1 MQNGDIVTVTKEEAT
16 EQRMIVN
23 HPELK
28 PNNNGTYTYVVQD
41 GLLIEA
47 SRKVQLDA
55 QNAVKGLYEDEEQTI
70 VKKDL
75 IQETIDEAREKV
87 NALPDGEAKT
97 GLIEKIDQAFN
108 GLQEIQLRGG
118 YSTLFSRI
126 TVTNG
131 KLLVRTSEGV
141 PHFNWGRVYATIQ
154 VTRGEES
161 IYSREYVGTTS
172 YQKETEEVDLQNG
185 DIVTVTKEEATE
197 QRMIV
202 NHSELKP
209 NENGTYRY
217 VVQDGLLI
225 EASDKVIKEA
235 QAAVKGLYENEEQ
248 TIVKKDLLQATI
260 DEAREKVNALPDSE
274 EKTRLLAKVDQ
285 AFEGLQEIQLKGI
298 SNFLFSRI
306 TVTKGKLVVRTHSG
320 KPHYYFKDNYATIDV
335 KRGETN
341 VFSKEYNGNISYP
354 TQTEEVDLQNGD
366 IVTIMKK
373 EPDAARYVVNHE
385 ELKPNT
391 SGNYTYLVQ
400 DGLLVDQTVAF
411 TEANT
416 AVNNLFEGEEPKE
429 SNTQEQIDDA
439 RTKVNA
445 LLDSPLKQQ
454 LLAKVD
460 QAQKLFD
467 SLVGSLTVEDF
478 QLLGSDRYIRGT
490 FSGNID
496 YLRLEVN
503 GVPYAKSTVKGE
515 SFQYYAVDKI
525 KSPND
530 QVFLVGYN
538 KDDRQVDRQQVNVLP
553 VQGALSE
560 VSFTLNSSDRYIEGS
575 YTGNVDHIRLEVN
588 GELKAKAGV
597 SSNNFRYYA
606 VDKIKNVADQ
616 VSLIAYDQNGNEI
629 DRKEVTIHNALVGTI
644 QTDPYV
650 LGNSDRYIH
659 GTYTGDVDHVRL
671 EVNGELKAKAG
682 VSGNKFRYYAVDKID
697 NMNDKVNII
706 AYDAKGNILD
716 KQPVTIE
723 TARKGTITPNE
734 YKLGSGDNYL
744 RGEYTGEVHALRLEV
759 NGKLFARSVPGNSP
773 FKYYAVDKIKNLTD
787 EVYLIAYDNADI
799 EIAREKI
806 NVVKEQ
812 TIHTTERPAG
822 TLNAGIN
829 MGNGH
834 DRQDLGIQL
843 ERGSKIKIKQVNPN
857 YNENMNLRLL
867 ANGSN
872 KESSISFGKNEVTLE
887 AKDLTVPFV
896 YTPYHATNMEKPVIQ
911 VTVEGTYRKLPVFDL
926 TTEQS
931 EFNQT
936 WNLTNGYGLV
946 KGNRFQT
953 LFPEENKT
961 QATNSNLRSVVQM
974 YDNDILGKYDEWIGL
989 SPDASNPI
997 HKSSPRR
1004 YFFKADANGVGALYY
1019 GGAWAANTSSSA
1031 APWLGDGWGA
1041 LHEIGHGYQGHFMSK
1056 GLNSGEVWNN
1066 IYGVFY
1072 QYEKLGKEEA
1082 DRTGWLY
1089 GQNKQAT
1096 EQQIL
1101 ESILQENP
1109 NYQAIGVR
1117 NQLLVLSN
1125 LIDKAGNEG
1134 FKNFYVKYRELAS
1147 QPGFN
1152 ANNYLLPDLLVQY
1165 LGETNKYDFSPV
1177 FNAWGLTVKEETRQ
1191 QVKEQEYVPVAHL
1204 AQVVPNDQLSEAI
1217 DQFTQEN
1224 RLSSVLSLVTNDEL
1238 KAMNL
1243 TSDVTLNFTDEDLFD
1258 GVKLRIMDGDKLYQE
1273 VTLNQGEVTLENI
1286 PNGVYSLELQ
1296 TNTGYLKKPYMFVK
1310 ENGTINISLTSYLK
1324 EATEAVA
1331 DLFQENS
1338 DTKVKATMMQKD
1350 IDAAKA
1356 LVTALPESEAKQQ
1369 LLEKVE
1375 LAHQNLQEF
1384 TFRGL
1389 GDWTFATL
1397 NVAGN
1402 TATIRTNQ
1410 GTPHSYFTDRYASIS
1425 IVRDGQ
1431 TIFEKEY
1438 IGNQSYPK
1446 AEDTVEL
1453 QDGDVVTVTHRE
1465 ANDTRLAVN
1474 HSNLKHNTQGNY
1486 QYTVTDGLLV
1496 LNR

>member
-1 MQNGDIVTVTKEEAT
+1 ITVTKGKLVVRTQAGHPHYGWAGIYSTIQVTRNEETVFSKEYNGKTNYPANQEEVSLQDGDIVKITKQEAD
-16 EQRMIVN
+16 QARFIVN

-28 PNNNGTYTYVVQD
+28 PNTNGNYTYVVQD

-47 SRKVQLDA
+47 SRKIQFVA
-55 QNAVKGLYEDEEQTI
+55 QNAVKGLYEDEAQTI
-70 VKKDL
+70 VKKTLLQTD
-75 IQETIDEAREKV
+75 IDSAREKV
-87 NALPDGEAKT
+87 NVLPDGEEKT
-97 GLIEKIDQAFN
+97 ELLEKVDQAFN
-108 GLQEIQLRGG
+108 GLQEIQL
-118 YSTLFSRI
+118 
-126 TVTNG
+126 
-131 KLLVRTSEGV
+131 
-141 PHFNWGRVYATIQ
+141 
-154 VTRGEES
+154 
-161 IYSREYVGTTS
+161 
-172 YQKETEEVDLQNG
+172 
-185 DIVTVTKEEATE
+185 
-197 QRMIV
+197 
-202 NHSELKP
+202 
-209 NENGTYRY
+209 
-217 VVQDGLLI
+217 
-225 EASDKVIKEA
+225 
-235 QAAVKGLYENEEQ
+235 KGLSDN
-248 TIVKKDLLQATI
+248 
-260 DEAREKVNALPDSE
+260 
-274 EKTRLLAKVDQ
+274 
-285 AFEGLQEIQLKGI
+285 
-298 SNFLFSRI
+298 LFSRI
-306 TVTKGKLVVRTHSG
+306 TVTKGKLIVRTRGG
-320 KPHYYFKDNYATIDV
+320 KPHSYFDNNYATIHV
-335 KRGETN
+335 TRGESN
-341 VFSKEYNGNISYP
+341 VFSKEYNGNVSYP
-354 TQTEEVDLQNGD
+354 AQTEEVDLQNGD
-366 IVTIMKK
+366 VVTITKQ
-373 EPDAARYVVNHE
+373 EANQTRFVVNHP
-385 ELKPNT
+385 ELKPNNN
-391 SGNYTYLVQ
+391 GDYTYLVQ
-400 DGLLVDQTVAF
+400 DGLFVDQSVAATVAK
-411 TEANT
+411 T
-416 AVNNLFEGEEPKE
+416 AVNKLFDGEEPKE
-429 SNTQEQIDDA
+429 SNTQEQINDA
-439 RTKVNA
+439 KEKVNV
-445 LLDSPLKQQ
+445 LLDSSLKQQ
-454 LLAKVD
+454 LLAKIE

-467 SLVGSLTVEDF
+467 SLVGSLSVQEY

-490 FSGNID
+490 FTGNID
-496 YLRLEVN
+496 YLKLEVN
-503 GVPYAKSTVKGE
+503 GITYAKSTVKGE

-530 QVFLVGYN
+530 QVFLIGYN
-538 KDDRQVDRQQVNVLP
+538 KDNRQVDRQQVNVLP

-560 VSFTLNSSDRYIEGS
+560 VSFTLNSADRYIEGT
-575 YTGNVDHIRLEVN
+575 YTGNVDHVRLEVN

-597 SSNNFRYYA
+597 SGNKIRYYA
-606 VDKIKNVADQ
+606 VDKIKKIADQ
-616 VSLIAYDQNGNEI
+616 VTLIAYDKNGNEL
-629 DRKEVTIHNALVGTI
+629 DRKGVTIHNALVGTI

-734 YKLGSGDNYL
+734 YKLGNGDNYL

-843 ERGSKIKIKQVNPN
+843 EQGSKIKIKQVNPN
-857 YNENMNLRLL
+857 YTENMNLRLL

-936 WNLTNGYGLV
+936 WALTNGYALV
-946 KGNRFQT
+946 KGHRFQT

-961 QATNSNLRSVVQM
+961 EATNSNLRSVVQM

-1056 GLNSGEVWNN
+1056 GMNSGEVWNN

-1082 DRTGWLY
+1082 DRIGWLY
-1089 GQNKQAT
+1089 GKNKQNL
-1096 EQQIL
+1096 EQQML
-1101 ESILQENP
+1101 NAILQENP
-1109 NYQAIGVR
+1109 SYQSLDVR
-1117 NQLLVLSN
+1117 KELLILSN
-1125 LIDKAGNEG
+1125 IIDKAGNEG

-1152 ANNYLLPDLLVQY
+1152 ANNYPLPDLLVNY
-1165 LGETNKYDFSPV
+1165 LGETKKYDFSHV
-1177 FNAWGLTVKEETRQ
+1177 LNAWGLTVKEETKQ
-1191 QVKEQEYVPVAHL
+1191 QVKEQKYTPVAHL
-1204 AQVVPNDQLSEAI
+1204 AQVVPTDKLSEAI
-1217 DQFTQEN
+1217 EQYTQEN

-1243 TSDVTLNFTDEDLFD
+1243 TSDVTLNFTDEELFD
-1258 GVKLRIMDGDKLYQE
+1258 GVKLRIMDGDTLYRE

-1296 TNTGYLKKPYMFVK
+1296 TDTGYLKKPYMFVK
-1310 ENGTINISLTSYLK
+1310 EDGMINISLTSYLK
-1324 EATEAVA
+1324 EATEAVV
-1331 DLFQENS
+1331 DLFQEENE
-1338 DTKVKATMMQKD
+1338 TAIKPTIMQKN
-1350 IDAAKA
+1350 IDDAKA
-1356 LVTALPESEAKQQ
+1356 LVTALPETQAKQQ
-1369 LLEKVE
+1369 LLVKVE
-1375 LAHQNLQEF
+1375 DAYQKLQEF

-1397 NVAGN
+1397 NIADGV
-1402 TATIRTNQ
+1402 ATIRTNN
-1410 GTPHSYFTDRYASIS
+1410 GTPHSYFSDRYASIS
-1425 IVRDGQ
+1425 IVRDDQ

-1453 QDGDVVTVTHRE
+1453 QEGDIVTVTHRE
-1465 ANDTRLAVN
+1465 ANNTRLAVN
-1474 HSNLKHNTQGNY
+1474 HADLKHNTNGNY
-1486 QYTVTDGLLV
+1486 QYTVTNGLLV

>member
-1 MQNGDIVTVTKEEAT
+1 METMKKKKKRKN
-16 EQRMIVN
+16 
-23 HPELK
+23 
-28 PNNNGTYTYVVQD
+28 YV
-41 GLLIEA
+41 
-47 SRKVQLDA
+47 RKVVSASTAGLILFSTVSSPVLSYAETILGEKKAASTQETNAGPKESLTSELEKATSKTEEKTKPSEENATVGTTEKSTKVTEDNEA
-55 QNAVKGLYEDEEQTI
+55 ITAVQNLYEDEEQTI

-75 IQETIDEAREKV
+75 IQETIDEV
-87 NALPDGEAKT
+87 
-97 GLIEKIDQAFN
+97 
-108 GLQEIQLRGG
+108 
-118 YSTLFSRI
+118 
-126 TVTNG
+126 
-131 KLLVRTSEGV
+131 
-141 PHFNWGRVYATIQ
+141 
-154 VTRGEES
+154 
-161 IYSREYVGTTS
+161 
-172 YQKETEEVDLQNG
+172 
-185 DIVTVTKEEATE
+185 
-197 QRMIV
+197 
-202 NHSELKP
+202 
-209 NENGTYRY
+209 
-217 VVQDGLLI
+217 
-225 EASDKVIKEA
+225 
-235 QAAVKGLYENEEQ
+235 
-248 TIVKKDLLQATI
+248 
-260 DEAREKVNALPDSE
+260 REKVNALPDSE

-285 AFEGLQEIQLKGI
+285 AFEGLQEIQLRGI
-298 SNFLFSRI
+298 EDFLFSRI
-306 TVTKGKLVVRTHSG
+306 TVTKGKLVVRTQAG
-320 KPHYYFKDNYATIDV
+320 YPHYRLDILYSSIQVTRNE
-335 KRGETN
+335 ET
-341 VFSKEYNGNISYP
+341 VYSKEYKGTTSYP
-354 TQTEEVDLQNGD
+354 ASQDEVNLQNGD

-373 EPDAARYVVNHE
+373 EPDVRRYVTNHP
-385 ELKPNT
+385 ELKPNE
-391 SGNYTYLVQ
+391 SGNYTYIVQDGLLIEASDKVLKEAQAAVKGLYENEEQTIVKKDLIQETVDEAREKVNALPDGEEKTRLVEKIDQAFNGLQEIQLRGGYDKLFSRITVTNGKLLVRTSEGVPHFNWGRVYATVQVTRGEESIYSREYVGTTSYQKETEEIDLQNGDIVTITKEEANGTRFIVNHPELKPNNDGNYAYLVQ
-400 DGLLVDQTVAF
+400 DGLLVDQSVAY
-411 TEANT
+411 TAANT

-429 SNTQEQIDDA
+429 TNTQEQIDDA
-439 RTKVNA
+439 RTKVNV

-503 GVPYAKSTVKGE
+503 GVSYAKSTVKGE

-525 KSPND
+525 KSPTD

-538 KDDRQVDRQQVNVLP
+538 KDNLQVDRQQVNVLP

-575 YTGNVDHIRLEVN
+575 YTGKVDHIRLEVN

-597 SSNNFRYYA
+597 SGNNFRYYA

-706 AYDAKGNILD
+706 AYDAKGNVLD

-734 YKLGSGDNYL
+734 YKLGNGDNYL
-744 RGEYTGEVHALRLEV
+744 RGEYTGEVYALRLEV

-812 TIHTTERPAG
+812 TIHTTERPTG

-936 WNLTNGYGLV
+936 WNLTNGYALV

-953 LFPEENKT
+953 LFPEQNKT

-1004 YFFKADANGVGALYY
+1004 YFFKADANGPGALYY
-1019 GGAWAANTSSSA
+1019 GGSWSAQTSSSA
-1031 APWLGDGWGA
+1031 DAWLTDGWGV
-1041 LHEIGHGYQGHFMSK
+1041 LHEIGHGYQGSFMSR
-1056 GLNSGEVWNN
+1056 GMNSGEVWNN

-1072 QYEKLGKEEA
+1072 QYEKFGKEQA

-1089 GQNKQAT
+1089 DQNKQAT

-1109 NYQAIGVR
+1109 SYQNLDVR
-1117 NQLLVLSN
+1117 KQLLILSN
-1125 LIDKAGNEG
+1125 LIDKSGNEG
-1134 FKNFYVKYRELAS
+1134 FKNFYVKYRELAN

-1152 ANNYLLPDLLVQY
+1152 ANNYPLPDLLVNY
-1165 LGETNKYDFSPV
+1165 LGETKKYDLSQV
-1177 FNAWGLTVKEETRQ
+1177 LNAWGLTVKEETRQ
-1191 QVKEQEYVPVAHL
+1191 QVKEQKYTPVAHL
-1204 AQVVPNDQLSEAI
+1204 AQVVPNDKLSEAI
-1217 DQFTQEN
+1217 EQFTQEN

-1296 TNTGYLKKPYMFVK
+1296 TDIGYLKKPYIFVK

-1331 DLFQENS
+1331 NLFQENS

-1350 IDAAKA
+1350 I
-1356 LVTALPESEAKQQ
+1356 
-1369 LLEKVE
+1369 
-1375 LAHQNLQEF
+1375 
-1384 TFRGL
+1384 
-1389 GDWTFATL
+1389 
-1397 NVAGN
+1397 
-1402 TATIRTNQ
+1402 
-1410 GTPHSYFTDRYASIS
+1410 
-1425 IVRDGQ
+1425 
-1431 TIFEKEY
+1431 
-1438 IGNQSYPK
+1438 
-1446 AEDTVEL
+1446 
-1453 QDGDVVTVTHRE
+1453 
-1465 ANDTRLAVN
+1465 
-1474 HSNLKHNTQGNY
+1474 
-1486 QYTVTDGLLV
+1486 
-1496 LNR
+1496 